1 MALKICALTMVYRD
15 YWALSRWYAHHGAEL
30 GAQNLFVINHGDD
43 PKIAE
48 ICPGA
53 QILPI
58 ERVDLSNFDRA
69 RSEIID
75 QFHAELA
82 REYDWVI
89 RTDADE
95 LLLYDPDQHES
106 LVALFAKESAP
117 VLTALGF
124 DLVEMPRNAP
134 MARGP
139 VCRQRRNVLF
149 TGHYSK
155 AVAARGFQKFR
166 LHGVEVAPEA
176 LETFPYHMPRG
187 FYLAHL
193 KYANLEAL
201 SQANVVRREV
211 VAAAHSG
218 KPGRAWAE
226 ADDEAMEFLEQ
237 FHSYFKRPWEKA
249 EAKAYARLSV
259 DPARVARSSVV
270 RAQKFKPTHRTKL
283 PDRFAELG

>member
-53 QILPI
+53 QVIGI
-58 ERVDLSNFDRA
+58 ERGDLSHFDRA
-69 RSEIID
+69 RAEIID

-95 LLLYDPDQHES
+95 VLLYDPEQHES
-106 LVALFAKESAP
+106 LTALIAGESAP

-124 DLVEMPRNAP
+124 ELVEVARNKP
-134 MARGP
+134 MQRGP
-139 VCRQRRNVLF
+139 VCAQRRNVQF
-149 TGHYSK
+149 SGHTSK

-166 LHGVEVAPEA
+166 LQGVEVAPEE

-187 FYLAHL
+187 LYLAHL
-193 KYANLEAL
+193 KYANRDAL
-201 SQANVVRREV
+201 SQANAVRREV
-211 VAAAHSG
+211 VEAAQKG

-226 ADDEAMEFLEQ
+226 ADAEAEGFLET
-237 FHSYFKRPWEKA
+237 FNALVRRPWEKA
-249 EAKAYARLSV
+249 EAKAYARLSSE
-259 DPARVARSSVV
+259 PARVERSSVV
-270 RAQKFKPTHRTKL
+270 RAPKFKPTHRAKL
-283 PDRFAELG
+283 PERFSELG